1 MMPRE
6 ILGLIDVTAIDTN
19 VAGVTVKVTGVEVMA
34 PMAAVM
40 LLTPAATEVARPW
53 EPAALLIVAT
63 DAVAET
69 QVT

>member
-1 MMPRE
+1 M
-6 ILGLIDVTAIDTN
+6 IAIDTSA
-19 VAGVTVKVTGVEVMA
+19 VGVMVKVTGVEVMA
-34 PMAAVM
+34 PIAAVM